1 MNEILIHYDYNG
13 GYFCRHHYMPLSPF
27 GIGRSVDAS
36 VKDFIRKNFRYF
48 KENGRAVTFSGYKLY
63 LMDEQSEKDFSDCE
77 ITKEKIREWEDWANT
92 LNLEGFIESGQCP
105 HCKMMPFTPFTPSHY
120 S

>member
-1 MNEILIHYDYNG
+1 MSEILIHYDYNG
-13 GYFCRHHYMPLSPF
+13 GYFCRHNYMPLSPF

-48 KENGRAVTFSGYKLY
+48 KEDGRAVTFSGYKLY
-63 LMDEQSEKDFSDCE
+63 LMDGQSKSSHGGE
-77 ITKEKIREWEDWANT
+77 ITEEDILKWEDWANT
-92 LNLEGFIESGQCP
+92 LKLEDFIERGQCP